1 MTRVLVIGRETSRVA
16 VKNELWTGAFTEEC
30 ACLRRLG
37 DLAVNNLLQSVD
49 ALAIGAQRVLFNRVS
64 NRVGR
69 GVWCSLSRRG
79 LVWRFAVQ
87 VTYHKMHPRDARIS
101 VVLDVV
107 ISDSSDRL
115 QGTYLA
121 VVRGRVDRVFLLVS

>member
-1 MTRVLVIGRETSRVA
+1 M
-16 VKNELWTGAFTEEC
+16 C

-49 ALAIGAQRVLFNRVS
+49 ALAIGAQSVLFNRVS

-69 GVWCSLSRRG
+69 GVWCSLSKRG

-87 VTYHKMHPRDARIS
+87 VTYHKMHSRGVRVS
-101 VVLDVV
+101 VILD
-107 ISDSSDRL
+107 IAIFDSSGRL
-115 QGTYLA
+115 
-121 VVRGRVDRVFLLVS
+121 